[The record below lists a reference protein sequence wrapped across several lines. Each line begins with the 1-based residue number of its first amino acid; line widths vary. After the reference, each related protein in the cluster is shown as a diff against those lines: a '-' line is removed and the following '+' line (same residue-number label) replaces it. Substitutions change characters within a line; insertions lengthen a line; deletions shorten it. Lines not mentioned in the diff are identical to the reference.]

1 MTGTQSK
8 PLSPAELALLFKD
21 RYQHSP
27 DGVWAAPG
35 RVNLIGEHTDYNE
48 GFVLPFAIDRIA
60 QVAVR
65 LRPDRKVRL
74 ISSLAERKQVSV
86 DLDQLHPGTM
96 NGWTAYP
103 LGVAWVLQQRGISVP
118 GFDLYLDSSVPSGAG
133 LSSSAAIEC
142 AVALALNDLTG
153 AGLSREELV
162 LVGQRAENE
171 VVGAPT
177 GILDQSASLLATE
190 GHAVFLDCRSRAA
203 EAVPLDLARH
213 HLRMLVI
220 DTKVS
225 HAHASGG
232 YAARRASCE
241 LGAEVCGVPALRD
254 LSPADLPEAAGLLDE
269 ETFRRV
275 RHVVTEN
282 ARVAET
288 VSRLATTGPASI
300 GDLLDASHASMRDDF
315 EISCPEL
322 DLAVG
327 TARGNGAL
335 GARMTGG
342 GFGGSAIAV
351 IDVAAEATV
360 RQAVLSAFAEAD
372 YARPD
377 IFAVSPG
384 AGARRVV

>member
-1 MTGTQSK
+1 MTGPQ
-8 PLSPAELALLFKD
+8 PAALSPSELTGLFRD
-21 RYQHSP
+21 HYGHAP
-27 DGVWAAPG
+27 DGIWAAPG

-48 GFVLPFAIDRIA
+48 GFVLPFAIDRTA
-60 QVAVR
+60 HVAIR

-74 ISSLAERKQVSV
+74 ISTLGGGNQVDA
-86 DLDQLHPGTM
+86 DLDRLHPATM
-96 NGWTAYP
+96 SGWTAYP
-103 LGVAWVLQQRGISVP
+103 LGVAWILQQRGVEVP
-118 GFDLYLDSSVPSGAG
+118 GFDFLLDSSVPSGAG

-142 AVALALNDLTG
+142 AVASALNELTG
-153 AGLSREELV
+153 AGLSREQLV

-203 EAVPLDLARH
+203 ELVPLDLARDN
-213 HLRMLVI
+213 LEMLVI

-254 LSPADLPEAAGLLDE
+254 LSAADLQEAAGLLDE

-275 RHVVTEN
+275 RHVVTEDE
-282 ARVAET
+282 RVRET
-288 VSRLATTGPASI
+288 VARLAATGPADI

-322 DLAVG
+322 DLAVEA
-327 TARGNGAL
+327 ARRNGAL

-342 GFGGSAIAV
+342 GFGGSAIA
-351 IDVAAEATV
+351 IIGVAAEAAV
-360 RQAVLSAFAEAD
+360 RQAVLAAFAEAG
-372 YARPD
+372 YVRPD

-384 AGARRVV
+384 PGARRVY